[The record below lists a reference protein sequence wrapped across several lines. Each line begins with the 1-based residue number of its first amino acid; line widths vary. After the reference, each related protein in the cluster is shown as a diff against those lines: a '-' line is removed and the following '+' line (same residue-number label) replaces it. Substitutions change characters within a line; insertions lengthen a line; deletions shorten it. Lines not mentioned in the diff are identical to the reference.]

1 MMRIH
6 QSAARRRMRLRT
18 AIIVLL
24 SAACGDAAPHEGET
38 SGRVAVDSGALA
50 SAVATDSA
58 APALADTALAPSQ
71 TTATADA
78 PAVRGATTQP
88 GPGAPASEPAA
99 APPSRA
105 AGSPAGSASHAP
117 APASPAA
124 PAAADSPS
132 VQQPSASMLPTTP
145 EPPSTTAPGAPAR
158 KPVPF
163 APGEKLTF
171 DVKFGPL
178 RVGSAVLEVRGIEQ
192 VRGTSAWHTRF
203 TVKGSALGVKV
214 DDLYES
220 WFDVT
225 TLSSLRHLQDVDEG
239 PYERKRTFEIFPDR
253 RVYVEQVEGKEP
265 REAASVALPL
275 DDGSFIYFIRAMP
288 ELEVGKT
295 YTFENYFRPDRNPV
309 RITVLRRERIEV
321 PAGRFDA
328 IVLRPSIKT
337 KGIFSEGGNAEL
349 WLANDS
355 TRTLLQLKSKL
366 AFGSLN
372 LYLRKRSAGAAP

>member
-1 MMRIH
+1 MMRNH
-6 QSAARRRMRLRT
+6 HPAPRRRVRLR
-18 AIIVLL
+18 AALLVLAA
-24 SAACGDAAPHEGET
+24 AACGEAVPRESE
-38 SGRVAVDSGALA
+38 SGARVAVDSGALA

-58 APALADTALAPSQ
+58 VPALGDTALTPSQ

-78 PAVRGATTQP
+78 PAVRGVTTQP

-99 APPSRA
+99 ATPAKA
-105 AGSPAGSASHAP
+105 AD
-117 APASPAA
+117 SPAA
-124 PAAADSPS
+124 SPNAAPGTSHPAATAADSPS
-132 VQQPSASMLPTTP
+132 VQPPAAAVLPTTP
-145 EPPSTTAPGAPAR
+145 EPAPVAAPSAPAR

-203 TVKGSALGVKV
+203 TVRGSALGVKV
-214 DDLYES
+214 NDLYES

-321 PAGRFDA
+321 PAGKFDA

-349 WLANDS
+349 WLAADS

-372 LYLRKRSAGAAP
+372 LYLRKRAAGTAP

>member
-1 MMRIH
+1 M
-6 QSAARRRMRLRT
+6 
-18 AIIVLL
+18 LL
-24 SAACGDAAPHEGET
+24 SAGCGDAAPRERE
-38 SGRVAVDSGALA
+38 SGGRLTVDSGALA
-50 SAVATDSA
+50 SAVGTDSA
-58 APALADTALAPSQ
+58 LPALGDTALAASQ

-78 PAVRGATTQP
+78 PAVPGVTTQP

-99 APPSRA
+99 TV
-105 AGSPAGSASHAP
+105 
-117 APASPAA
+117 PASPSAGASPSASAA
-124 PAAADSPS
+124 QTPVRTPPGATAAADSPS
-132 VQQPSASMLPTTP
+132 VQQPAASAMLPTTP
-145 EPPSTTAPGAPAR
+145 EPAPPAPTAPAR
-158 KPVPF
+158 KAVPF

-203 TVKGSALGVKV
+203 TVRGSALGVKV
-214 DDLYES
+214 NDLYES
-220 WFDVT
+220 WFDVA
-225 TLSSLRHLQDVDEG
+225 TLSSLRHHQDVDEG

-253 RVYVEQVEGKEP
+253 RVYTEQVEGKEP
-265 REAASVALPL
+265 REAASVANPL

-309 RITVLRRERIEV
+309 RITVLRRERVEV
-321 PAGRFDA
+321 PAGKFDA

-337 KGIFSEGGNAEL
+337 KGIFAEGGNAEL

-372 LYLRKRSAGAAP
+372 LYLRKRSAGTAP